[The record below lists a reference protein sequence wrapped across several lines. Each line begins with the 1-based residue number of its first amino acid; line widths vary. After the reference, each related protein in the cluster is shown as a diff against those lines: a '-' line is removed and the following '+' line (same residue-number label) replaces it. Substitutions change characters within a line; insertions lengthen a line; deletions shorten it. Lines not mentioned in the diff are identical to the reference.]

1 MSDNKAR
8 NYIPLVVAVS
18 VVVGIVIGTFFANIF
33 NSNRLSVINSAN
45 NKIYEVLYDI
55 QDRYV
60 DEINLDSLA
69 ETSIPRILMELDPH
83 STYTSAKE
91 VEAEMQE
98 LNGSFSGIGVIF
110 SIINDTARVIRVVP
124 GGPSDD
130 AGLSAGDRIV
140 TVDGKSFVGDFLT
153 NDYAM
158 KHLKGPDKSHVKIGV
173 LRNGVKGVRTFEI
186 IRGEVPVKTIT
197 AYHMIDKT
205 TGYIKIGSFGRK
217 TYEEMLTA
225 LTELSGQGCKNLVV
239 DLRENGGGYMD
250 AAVSIANIFL
260 PKNKMIVYA
269 EGRKFK
275 KSEYVSDGRGNYPNI
290 PLVVLVDEM
299 SASASEIFSAAMQDN
314 DRAVIVGRRTFGKG
328 LVQEAIELKDHS
340 LLKLTVARYY
350 SPSGRCLQKP
360 YVKGKYEDYQND
372 LYARYQNGELYSK
385 DSVHLTGKKF
395 YTSKKRVVYEG
406 GGVMP
411 DEFIPI
417 DTTEITSYLLE
428 ALNRQYIQQ
437 FSYLYAD
444 SHRKQ
449 FASYKSGEELAAYL
463 NKQNLVEQFV
473 NFAESKGLKR
483 RNLLIKKSY
492 NRLITALYYNTIDYI
507 LGEQEARK
515 YINQKDDNI
524 IKALDLIKRQKTFP
538 ANL

>member
-1 MSDNKAR
+1 MSTNNSR
-8 NYIPLVVAVS
+8 SFLPLVVAIS
-18 VVVGIVIGTFFANIF
+18 VVAGIVIGTFFANIF
-33 NSNRLSVINSAN
+33 SNNRLSVVNSAN
-45 NKIYEVLYDI
+45 NKIYEVLYAV

-69 ETSIPRILMELDPH
+69 ETSLPGILHELDPH

-110 SIINDTARVIRVVP
+110 SIINDTARIIRVVP
-124 GGPSDD
+124 GGPSED
-130 AGLSAGDRIV
+130 AGLMPGDRIV
-140 TVDGKSFVGDFLT
+140 QVDNKSFVGEFLT

-173 LRNGVKGVRTFEI
+173 MRSGSKGVRTVEV

-197 AYHMIDKT
+197 AYHMLDKT
-205 TGYIKIGSFGRK
+205 TGYVKITSFGRK

-225 LTELSGQGCKNLVV
+225 LTELSQKGCKSLVI

-250 AAVSIANIFL
+250 AAVTLANIFL
-260 PKNKMIVYA
+260 PKNNLIVYA
-269 EGRKFK
+269 EGRKFQK
-275 KSEYVSDGRGNYPNI
+275 AEYRSDGRGNYPNI

-299 SASASEIFSAAMQDN
+299 SASASEIFSAAIQDN
-314 DRAVIVGRRTFGKG
+314 DRGLVIGRRTFGKG

-385 DSVHLTGKKF
+385 DSIHFTGQKY
-395 YTSKKRVVYEG
+395 YTAKKRVVYGG

-411 DEFIPI
+411 DIFIPV

-428 ALNRQYIQQ
+428 AMNRQLIQQ
-437 FSYLYAD
+437 FCYLYAD

-449 FASYKSGEELAAYL
+449 FSKYSTGEDFAAYL
-463 NKQNLVEQFV
+463 KGQNLIDRFAT
-473 NFAESKGLKR
+473 FAEEKGLKR
-483 RNLLIKKSY
+483 RNLLIKKSQRRLETAIMY
-492 NRLITALYYNTIDYI
+492 NVIDYI
-507 LGEQEARK
+507 LGDQQATK
-515 YINQKDDNI
+515 YLNQKDDNVRA
-524 IKALDLIKRQKTFP
+524 ALDQIRQGKTFP
-538 ANL
+538 AAK